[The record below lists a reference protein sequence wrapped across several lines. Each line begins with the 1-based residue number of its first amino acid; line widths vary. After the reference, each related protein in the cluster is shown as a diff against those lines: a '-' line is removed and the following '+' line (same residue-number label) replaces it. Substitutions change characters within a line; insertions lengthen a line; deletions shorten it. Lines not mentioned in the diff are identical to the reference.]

1 MIARR
6 PLLAALAAGLPGCAG
21 AQRTAPEGF
30 QQVSISRPEGM
41 RHALVQ
47 PAPRGAPLIV
57 LLHGGMGSMTTV
69 VGPRYGGTA
78 SWPSLARREG
88 AILLVPNGTD
98 PRTGSGTGERQ
109 GWNDLRERSDRST
122 SVDDVGFL
130 VALLEWSQRNLG
142 HDPRR
147 VFVTGVS
154 NGAMMTMRLVM
165 EAPGRVTAGACFVG
179 SLPQGQPPLR
189 LPRPTPL
196 LILNGTEDPLIRWQG
211 RAVGATRGATMAVP
225 AMRAW
230 WVRANLAQV
239 TGTESALG
247 QSGACRVLATDHAAG
262 PGGAA
267 LRFITLEGGGHVL
280 PSVTRPPP
288 QGPLVRRL
296 IGPACA
302 VGEGTEMAWEFFRQ
316 TVA

>member
-1 MIARR
+1 MT
-6 PLLAALAAGLPGCAG
+6 G
-21 AQRTAPEGF
+21 AQRVVPEAF
-30 QQVSISRPEGM
+30 QQVSISRPEGT

-47 PAPRGAPLIV
+47 PAPRAAPLIM

-69 VGPRYGGTA
+69 AGPRYGGTA

-98 PRTGSGTGERQ
+98 PRTGTGTGERQ
-109 GWNDLRERSDRST
+109 GWNDVRDRGDRST
-122 SVDDVGFL
+122 RVDDVGFL
-130 VALLEWSQRNLG
+130 VALLDWSQRNLG

-154 NGAMMTMRLVM
+154 NGAMMTMRLIM
-165 EAPGRVTAGACFVG
+165 EAPGGVTAGACFVG
-179 SLPQGQPPLR
+179 SLAEGQPPLR

-196 LILNGTEDPLIRWQG
+196 LILNGTEDPLIHWQG
-211 RAVGATRGATMAVP
+211 GAVAGNRGATMAVP

-230 WVRANLAQV
+230 WVQANRAEAAEV
-239 TGTESALG
+239 ESGPG
-247 QSGACRVLATDHAAG
+247 QSGAGRVRATDHAAG

-267 LRFITLEGGGHVL
+267 LRFVTLEGGGHVV
-280 PSVTRPPP
+280 PSASRPPP

-296 IGPACA
+296 IGPACP